1 MSDKHLEKVRELFER
16 YDTDKDNS
24 LNMNE
29 LAVLLSEIG
38 NKLTALPAVIWP
50 SRFSGTTKL
59 PPDGPSGIT
68 TRKVSREE
76 TVQACKEI
84 GHPRCERVLHTGK
97 LR

>member
-1 MSDKHLEKVRELFER
+1 MSSKHLEKVRELFER

-24 LNMNE
+24 LDMNE

-59 PPDGPSGIT
+59 PSDGPSGIAA
-68 TRKVSREE
+68 RKVSRKE
-76 TVQACKEI
+76 TFQDCKEI
-84 GHPRCERVLHTGK
+84 GHPHCEWN
-97 LR
+97 LRTRDL

>member
-1 MSDKHLEKVRELFER
+1 MSSKHLEQVRELFER

-24 LNMNE
+24 LDMNE

-50 SRFSGTTKL
+50 SRFLSMTKL

-68 TRKVSREE
+68 TRKVSRKE
-76 TVQACKEI
+76 TFEDCKEI
-84 GHPRCERVLHTGK
+84 GHPRCKWNLHTGK